1 MSSHQDLD
9 ATVAAAA
16 AIGGTA
22 KARNKAC
29 RRTQANPSPVRRG
42 WVAVAGR
49 ARRPH
54 RVRRWPPSLRTPV
67 RRTRAWARWGR
78 CSGSRQ
84 PSSRTHRHC
93 ICAHRLQR
101 PQRHQ
106 GPGWCWLRHRP
117 RQPSLRAPRRGD
129 AGERLAR
136 WHRHAD
142 ADADADADA
151 HADGDAPAHAGW
163 VPTGRLPL
171 RQRGGGARS
180 PPSPPPQRP
189 GRAAPAPAA
198 RSAESASAQTWRH
211 CSARGQAGPGSESER
226 AQHPGIVTSREG
238 GLDHLC
244 PETVSPLPA

>member
-1 MSSHQDLD
+1 MVSSHQDRD

-16 AIGGTA
+16 AISGAAT
-22 KARNKAC
+22 ARNKAC
-29 RRTQANPSPVRRG
+29 SCTQAKPAPVRRG

-54 RVRRWPPSLRTPV
+54 TARRWPPSLRTPGPQ
-67 RRTRAWARWGR
+67 TRAWQRWGR
-78 CSGSRQ
+78 RSGSRR
-84 PSSRTHRHC
+84 PSSRTRRHC
-93 ICAHRLQR
+93 TCAHRPPR

-117 RQPSLRAPRRGD
+117 RQPLLRAQRDGD
-129 AGERLAR
+129 ADARLAR
-136 WHRHAD
+136 WRRHANG
-142 ADADADADA
+142 
-151 HADGDAPAHAGW
+151 HERGHAGRL
-163 VPTGRLPL
+163 PTGRQPP
-171 RQRGGGARS
+171 QQHAAGARS
-180 PPSPPPQRP
+180 PPSRPPQRP
-189 GRAAPAPAA
+189 GRVAPAPAA